1 MNIKQALIIT
11 MLLVAPLSWAQ
22 SEGDG
27 YQSYVEL
34 KSFVTNFGEV
44 PSGPLRFLK
53 ADVTL
58 HLAEGGNRIDIE
70 KHKAQIRNDL
80 IFLFK
85 SQKEP
90 DLATVEAQ
98 TLLAQRALEIVQGA
112 LVEETGHPQVDD
124 LFFTSLVIQ

>member
-1 MNIKQALIIT
+1 MAIKRFLWVVALLI
-11 MLLVAPLSWAQ
+11 APLSWGQALTNP
-22 SEGDG
+22 
-27 YQSYVEL
+27 YVEL
-34 KSFVTNFGEV
+34 EAFVTNFGEV
-44 PSGPLRFLK
+44 QSGPLRFLK

-58 HLAEGGNRIDIE
+58 HIAEGGNRIDLE

-85 SQKEP
+85 SQKEA

-98 TLLAQRALEIVQGA
+98 TVLAQRALQIVQEA
-112 LVEETGHPQVDD
+112 MVKETGHPQVDD

>member
-1 MNIKQALIIT
+1 MAIKRFLWMVALLI
-11 MLLVAPLSWAQ
+11 APLSWGQAL
-22 SEGDG
+22 SNP
-27 YQSYVEL
+27 YVEL
-34 KSFVTNFGEV
+34 EAFVTNFGEV
-44 PSGPLRFLK
+44 QSGPLRFLK

-58 HLAEGGNRIDIE
+58 HIAEGGNRIDLE

-85 SQKEP
+85 SQKES

-98 TLLAQRALEIVQGA
+98 TVLAQRALQIVQEA
-112 LVEETGHPQVDD
+112 MVKETGHPQVDD

>member
-1 MNIKQALIIT
+1 MAIKRFLWMVALLI
-11 MLLVAPLSWAQ
+11 APLSWGQAL
-22 SEGDG
+22 SNP
-27 YQSYVEL
+27 YVEL
-34 KSFVTNFGEV
+34 EAFVTNFGEV
-44 PSGPLRFLK
+44 QSGPLRFLK

-58 HLAEGGNRIDIE
+58 HIAEGGNRIDLE

-85 SQKEP
+85 SQKEA

-98 TLLAQRALEIVQGA
+98 TVLAQRALQIVQEA
-112 LVEETGHPQVDD
+112 MVKETGHPQVDD

>member
-1 MNIKQALIIT
+1 MTIKRFLFIVA
-11 MLLVAPLSWAQ
+11 LLVAPLSWGQGAATNP
-22 SEGDG
+22 
-27 YQSYVEL
+27 YVEL
-34 KSFVTNFGEV
+34 EAFVTNFGEV
-44 PSGPLRFLK
+44 QSGPLRFLK

-58 HLAEGGNRIDIE
+58 HIAEGGNRIDLE

-85 SQKEP
+85 SQKEA

-98 TLLAQRALEIVQGA
+98 TVLAQRALQIVQEA
-112 LVEETGHPQVDD
+112 MVAETGHPQVDD

>member
-1 MNIKQALIIT
+1 MAIKRFLCILV
-11 MLLVAPLSWAQ
+11 LLVAPLSWGQALTNP
-22 SEGDG
+22 
-27 YQSYVEL
+27 YVEL
-34 KSFVTNFGEV
+34 EAFVTNFGEV
-44 PSGPLRFLK
+44 QSGPLRFLK

-58 HLAEGGNRIDIE
+58 HIAEGGNRIDLE

-85 SQKEP
+85 SQKEA

-98 TLLAQRALEIVQGA
+98 TVLAQRALQIVQQA
-112 LVEETGHPQVDD
+112 MVKETGHPQVDD

>member
-1 MNIKQALIIT
+1 MVIKRFLWMVALLI
-11 MLLVAPLSWAQ
+11 APLSWGQALTNP
-22 SEGDG
+22 
-27 YQSYVEL
+27 YVEL
-34 KSFVTNFGEV
+34 EAFVTNFGEV
-44 PSGPLRFLK
+44 QSGPLRFLK

-58 HLAEGGNRIDIE
+58 HIAEGGNRIDLE

-85 SQKEP
+85 SQKEA

-98 TLLAQRALEIVQGA
+98 TVLAQRALQIVQEA
-112 LVEETGHPQVDD
+112 MVKETGHPQVDD

>member
-1 MNIKQALIIT
+1 MAIKRFLCILV
-11 MLLVAPLSWAQ
+11 LLVAPLSWGQALTNP
-22 SEGDG
+22 
-27 YQSYVEL
+27 YVEL
-34 KSFVTNFGEV
+34 EAFVTNFGEV
-44 PSGPLRFLK
+44 QSGPLRFLK

-58 HLAEGGNRIDIE
+58 HIAEGGNRIDLE

-85 SQKEP
+85 SQKEA

-98 TLLAQRALEIVQGA
+98 TVLAQRALEIVQQA
-112 LVEETGHPQVDD
+112 MVKETGHPQVDD